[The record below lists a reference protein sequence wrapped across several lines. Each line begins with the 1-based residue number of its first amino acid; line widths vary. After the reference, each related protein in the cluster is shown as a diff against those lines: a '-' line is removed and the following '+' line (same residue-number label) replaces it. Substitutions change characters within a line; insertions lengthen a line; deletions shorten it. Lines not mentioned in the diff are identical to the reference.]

1 MDAKSVPYGDI
12 KMKKLFLLGV
22 LAALIFSSSC
32 GVYGRPETPQGSEYP
47 RFYPAE

>member
-12 KMKKLFLLGV
+12 KMKKIFLLCA
-22 LAALIFSSSC
+22 LATLVFSSAC
-32 GVYGRPETPQGSEYP
+32 GVYGDPEPPEGSEYP